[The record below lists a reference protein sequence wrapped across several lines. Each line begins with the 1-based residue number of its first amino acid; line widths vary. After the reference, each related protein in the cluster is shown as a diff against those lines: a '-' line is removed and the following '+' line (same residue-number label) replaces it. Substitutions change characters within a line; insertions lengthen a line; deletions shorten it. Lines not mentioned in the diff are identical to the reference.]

1 MLTTLES
8 FLQAIMQYSFLQN
21 ALLAIVLISVIA
33 GIIGSLLVSNRIVFV
48 GGGVAHCAYGGIGI
62 ALFFGFSVLLGAS
75 ISAIIVAF
83 SLAFVQKKWD
93 THIDTF
99 NAILWALG
107 MSVGVVFMNLSP
119 NANADMEFIS
129 LAHLLV
135 WIWNLCCLW
144 ACLM

>member
-119 NANADMEFIS
+119 NANADMESIS